1 MAHEKLFLD
10 EYYESFDKSDYPKL
24 RSAQVTLECYT
35 SWKDDIISNQ
45 MKVIPLADPMEALS
59 RSTDPANKIPYDIL
73 YDTTLNAGLM
83 LYYEGEESCL
93 RDCAMQSLK
102 NTAGIDGP
110 GFNRVPKEKLA
121 EGITCFLVGS
131 REKSRIMTRAGKVSA
146 ILSQQYQYMP
156 CSQLLNICDSLQN
169 TFGNAQFRG
178 GSICHSMTVAE
189 FEYPDS
195 AQKITAAY
203 NAALIHAGKP
213 QTTQI
218 VPVVQFRASDTSNA
232 AAMLITYLKLGA
244 AQLLPIG
251 SVNVPHVAPRE
262 YYANGNRISCIEKFQ
277 QEADGLF
284 AKMEYDIADLLPKML
299 ATRIDHPG
307 NCFVGLAKY
316 AGIPQKWGGIVEEEV
331 RMDWPDGSDCTF
343 LDVYEALTQV
353 TALAVKDGHS
363 PYSTRVLDLEEGISK
378 VARIR
383 ASWKKYDLPGTV
395 AWSAQRP
402 AYVPNH

>member
-1 MAHEKLFLD
+1 MAHEKLMLD
-10 EYYESFDKSDYPKL
+10 EYYESFGKGEYSKL
-24 RSAQVTLECYT
+24 ISAQRDMEAHTFWE
-35 SWKDDIISNQ
+35 DDIVSNQ
-45 MKVIPLADPMEALS
+45 MKVTALADPMDALS
-59 RSTDPANKIPYDIL
+59 KNADPANTIPYDLL
-73 YDTTLNAGLM
+73 YDTTVNAGLM
-83 LYYEGEESCL
+83 LNYEGKEACL

-121 EGITCFLVGS
+121 EGITCFLFGS
-131 REKSRIMTRAGKVSA
+131 RDKSKIMTRAGKVSA

-156 CSQLLNICDSLQN
+156 CTQLLDICDSLQD
-169 TFGNAQFRG
+169 TFGIADFRG

-195 AQKITAAY
+195 AQQITAAY
-203 NAALIHAGKP
+203 NAALINAGKP
-213 QTTQI
+213 STAQI
-218 VPVVQFRASDTSNA
+218 TPVIQFRASDTSNA
-232 AAMLITYLKLGA
+232 AAMLITYLKLGPG
-244 AQLLPIG
+244 QLLPIG

-262 YYANGNRISCIEKFQ
+262 FDANGNRISCIDKFQ
-277 QEADGLF
+277 AEADGLF
-284 AKMEYDIADLLPKML
+284 AKLNYDIADLLPKML
-299 ATRIDHPG
+299 ATKIDHPG

-343 LDVYEALTQV
+343 MDVYEALTQV
-353 TALAVKDGHS
+353 TALAIRDGLS

-402 AYVPNH
+402 VYSTAA

>member
-10 EYYESFDKSDYPKL
+10 EYYESFSSGQYSNL
-24 RSAQVTLECYT
+24 RNAQGILEGYT
-35 SWKDDIISNQ
+35 SWEDDIVSNQ
-45 MKVIPLADPMEALS
+45 MKVQPLADPMEALN
-59 RSTDPANKIPYDIL
+59 RSTAPSNSIPYDVL
-73 YDTTLNAGLM
+73 YDTTVNAGLM
-83 LYYEGEESCL
+83 ISYEGKEACL

-121 EGITCFLVGS
+121 EGITCFLSGS
-131 REKSRIMTRAGKVSA
+131 RDKSKIMTRAGKVSA

-156 CSQLLNICDSLQN
+156 CSKLLNICDSLQA
-169 TFGNAQFRG
+169 TFGTAEFRG

-189 FEYPDS
+189 FSYPES
-195 AQKITAAY
+195 ASKITAAY
-203 NAALIHAGKP
+203 NAALVNAGKP
-213 QTTQI
+213 QTAQI
-218 VPVVQFRASDTSNA
+218 TPVIQFRASDTSNA

-262 YYANGNRISCIEKFQ
+262 FDANGNRISCLDKFQ
-277 QEADGLF
+277 MEADGLF

-299 ATRIDHPG
+299 ATKIDHPG
-307 NCFVGLAKY
+307 NCFVGIAKY
-316 AGIPQKWGGIVEEEV
+316 AGIPQKWGGIIEEEV

-343 LDVYEALTQV
+343 LDIYEALTQV
-353 TALAVKDGHS
+353 TALAVKEGLS

-383 ASWKKYDLPGTV
+383 AAWKKYDLPGTV
-395 AWSAQRP
+395 AWSAPRP
-402 AYVPNH
+402 AYAATR

>member
-1 MAHEKLFLD
+1 MAHEKILLD
-10 EYYESFDKSDYPKL
+10 EYYESFTSGEYSKL
-24 RSAQVTLECYT
+24 RNAQATLEGYT
-35 SWKDDIISNQ
+35 QWEDEIVSNQ
-45 MKVIPLADPMEALS
+45 IQIQPLADPMTALNK
-59 RSTDPANKIPYDIL
+59 STDPANTIPYDVL
-73 YDTTLNAGLM
+73 YDTTLNAGLTIV
-83 LYYEGEESCL
+83 YEGKEACL

-121 EGITCFLVGS
+121 EGITCFLHGS
-131 REKSRIMTRAGKVSA
+131 RDKSKIMTRAGKVSA

-156 CSQLLNICDSLQN
+156 GSKLLNICDSLQD
-169 TFGNAQFRG
+169 TFGDAQFRG

-195 AQKITAAY
+195 APKITAAY
-203 NAALIHAGKP
+203 NSALINAGKP
-213 QTTQI
+213 QTVQI
-218 VPVVQFRASDTSNA
+218 TPIIQFRASDTSNA

-262 YYANGNRISCIEKFQ
+262 FDANGNRISCLDKFQ

-284 AKMEYDIADLLPKML
+284 AKMEYDINDLLPKML
-299 ATRIDHPG
+299 ATHIDHPG

-316 AGIPQKWGGIVEEEV
+316 AGIPQKWGGLIEEEL

-383 ASWKKYDLPGTV
+383 ASWKKYDLPGTI
-395 AWSAQRP
+395 AWSAP
-402 AYVPNH
+402 KAYAATT

>member
-1 MAHEKLFLD
+1 MTHEKILLD
-10 EYYESFDKSDYPKL
+10 EYYENFGSGEYSEL
-24 RSAQVTLECYT
+24 CSAQSNLECYT
-35 SWKDDIISNQ
+35 SWETDIVSNQ
-45 MKVIPLADPMEALS
+45 VKVTPLADPMDALN
-59 RSTDPANKIPYDIL
+59 RSTDPTNSIPYEIL
-73 YDTTLNAGLM
+73 YDTTVNAGLM
-83 LYYEGEESCL
+83 IQYGGTEACL

-121 EGITCFLVGS
+121 EGITCFLSGS
-131 REKSRIMTRAGKVSA
+131 REKSQIMTRAGKVSA

-156 CSQLLNICDSLQN
+156 CTKLLRICDSLQH
-169 TFGNAQFRG
+169 TFGPADFLG

-189 FEYPDS
+189 FAYPNS

-203 NAALIHAGKP
+203 NAALINAGKP
-213 QTTQI
+213 KTAQI
-218 VPVVQFRASDTSNA
+218 TPVIQFRASDTSNA
-232 AAMLITYLKLGA
+232 AAMLITYLKLGPG
-244 AQLLPIG
+244 QLLPIG

-262 YYANGNRISCIEKFQ
+262 YDANGNRISCIDKFQ

-299 ATRIDHPG
+299 ATHIEHPG
-307 NCFVGLAKY
+307 NCFVGIAKY
-316 AGIPQKWGGIVEEEV
+316 AGVPQKWGGIIEEEV

-343 LDVYEALTQV
+343 MDIYEALTQV

-383 ASWKKYDLPGTV
+383 ASWKKYDLPGSV

-402 AYVPNH
+402 AYAATH